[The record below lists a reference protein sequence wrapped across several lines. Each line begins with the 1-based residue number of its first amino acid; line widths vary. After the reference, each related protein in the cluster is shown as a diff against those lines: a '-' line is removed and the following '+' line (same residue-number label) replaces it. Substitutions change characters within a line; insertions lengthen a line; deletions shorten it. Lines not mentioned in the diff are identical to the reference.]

1 MADFLHG
8 VEVLEV
14 QGGTRPIRTV
24 KSSVI
29 GLVGTAPKGP
39 VNTPVL
45 ISGSRAEGARIFG
58 TGLGTIPDGL
68 DAVFDQIG
76 ATVVVVNVLDP
87 AIHKVAVAEK
97 EYVLTADDTV
107 RLDHRYASAV
117 VVTDPTGTTTYTV
130 DVDYT
135 YDPDT
140 GVLSRVLL
148 GAIGASAT
156 VKVAYDRPDETAV
169 TVVDAVGGVTAD
181 TGAYTGVQALLGA
194 ASEVK
199 VTPKILVAPGFTSI
213 VTPVAP
219 GAITGAPV
227 TTALVSIADRL
238 KAVIVADGPNRNDAD
253 AITYRGLFGSR
264 RVYVVDPW
272 VKVLDPE
279 TNTVI
284 SEGSSARVAG
294 LIARSDN
301 ERGFWWSPSNRE
313 VNGILG
319 TSRPVEFSLGDP
331 NARANHLNE
340 NEVAT
345 IINLYGYRLWGN
357 RTCSGDP
364 KWAFLSVVRTADQI
378 NESLLR
384 SHLWAVDRNITK
396 TYLEDVVDGVN
407 AYLRELVGLGAI
419 LGGRCWVDP
428 DLNTP
433 EAIAAGRV
441 YFDFDF
447 TPPSPAER
455 ITFRSRLVN
464 DYIDEILAA

>member
-29 GLVGTAPKGP
+29 GLVGSAPKGP

-45 ISGSRAEGARIFG
+45 ISGSRGEATRIFG
-58 TGLGTIPDGL
+58 TGIGTIPAAL
-68 DAVFDQIG
+68 DAIFAQLG

-87 AIHKVAVAEK
+87 ATHKVAVATK
-97 EYVLTADDTV
+97 AYMLNGDTV
-107 RLDHRYASAV
+107 KLDHRYARTL
-117 VVTDPTGTTTYTV
+117 VVTDDPMTTTY
-130 DVDYT
+130 DVDDHYT

-140 GVLSRVLL
+140 GVLSRVEGSAIPADAALL
-148 GAIGASAT
+148 VG
-156 VKVAYDRPDETAV
+156 YDRPDETAV
-169 TVVDAVGGVTAD
+169 DAAAVVGTTTAT
-181 TGAYTGVQALLGA
+181 TGAYTGVQALMAA

-213 VTPVAP
+213 VDPVAP
-219 GAITGAPV
+219 AVITGVPV
-227 TTALVSIADRL
+227 TTALVPIADLL
-238 KAVIVADGPNRNDAD
+238 KAIVVADGPNTNDAD
-253 AITYRGLFGSR
+253 AITYRELFGSR
-264 RVYVVDPW
+264 RVYMVDPG
-272 VKVLDPE
+272 VKVLDLE

-284 SEGSSARVAG
+284 SESSSARVAG

-319 TSRPVEFSLGDP
+319 TSRPVEFSLGDA

-357 RTCSGDP
+357 RTCSDDP

-384 SHLWAVDRNITK
+384 SHIWAVDRNITK
-396 TYLEDVVDGVN
+396 TYLDDVVDGVN

-428 DLNTP
+428 ELNKP

-455 ITFRSRLVN
+455 ITFRSRLVD
-464 DYIDEILAA
+464 DYIDEIVAT

>member
-29 GLVGTAPKGP
+29 GLVGSAPKGP

-45 ISGSRAEGARIFG
+45 ISGSRGEATRVFG
-58 TGLGTIPDGL
+58 SGIGTIPAAL
-68 DAVFDQIG
+68 DAIFAQLG

-87 AIHKVAVAEK
+87 ATQKVAVAAK
-97 EYVLTADDTV
+97 AYTLNGDTV
-107 RLDHRYASAV
+107 KLNHRYARTL
-117 VVTDPTGTTTYTV
+117 VVTDDPMTVTYDV
-130 DVDYT
+130 DDDYT

-140 GVLSRVLL
+140 GVLSRVESGSIPADAALL
-148 GAIGASAT
+148 
-156 VKVAYDRPDETAV
+156 VAYDRPDETAV
-169 TVVDAVGGVTAD
+169 TAAVVEGGTTAA
-181 TGAYTGVQALLGA
+181 TGAYTGVQALLAA

-199 VTPKILVAPGFTSI
+199 VTPKILVAPGFTSN
-213 VTPVAP
+213 TALT
-219 GAITGAPV
+219 GMAITGAPV
-227 TTALVSIADRL
+227 TAALVPIADRL
-238 KAVIVADGPNRNDAD
+238 KGIVVADGPNTNDAD

-264 RVYVVDPW
+264 RVYVVDPG

-284 SEGSSARVAG
+284 SESSSARVAG

-319 TSRPVEFSLGDP
+319 TSRPVEFSLGDA

-357 RTCSGDP
+357 RTCSADP

-455 ITFRSRLVN
+455 ITFRSRLVD

>member
-29 GLVGTAPKGP
+29 GLVGSAPKGP

-45 ISGSRAEGARIFG
+45 ISGSRGEATRVFG
-58 TGLGTIPDGL
+58 TGIGTIPAAL
-68 DAVFDQIG
+68 DAIFAQLG

-87 AIHKVAVAEK
+87 AIQKVAVAATS
-97 EYVLTADDTV
+97 YMLNGDTV
-107 RLDHRYASAV
+107 KLDHRYARTL
-117 VVTDPTGTTTYTV
+117 VVTDDPMTVTY
-130 DVDYT
+130 DADDYT

-140 GVLSRVLL
+140 GVLSRVEGSNIPASGALL
-148 GAIGASAT
+148 
-156 VKVAYDRPDETAV
+156 VAYDRPDETAV
-169 TVVDAVGGVTAD
+169 DGTVVEGGTTAA
-181 TGAYTGVQALLGA
+181 TGAYTGVQALLAA

-199 VTPKILVAPGFTSI
+199 VTPKILIAPGFTSNTELT
-213 VTPVAP
+213 VM
-219 GAITGAPV
+219 AITGAPV
-227 TTALVSIADRL
+227 TAALVPIADRL
-238 KAVIVADGPNRNDAD
+238 KGIVVADGPNTNDAD
-253 AITYRGLFGSR
+253 AITYRELFGSR
-264 RVYVVDPW
+264 RVYVVDPG

-284 SEGSSARVAG
+284 SESSSARVAG

-319 TSRPVEFSLGDP
+319 TSRPVEFSLGDN

-357 RTCSGDP
+357 RTCSDDP

-384 SHLWAVDRNITK
+384 SHIWAVDRNITK

-455 ITFRSRLVN
+455 ITFRSRLVD

>member
-14 QGGTRPIRTV
+14 QGGIRPIRTV

-58 TGLGTIPDGL
+58 TGLGTIPDAL
-68 DAVFDQIG
+68 DAIFDQIG
-76 ATVVVVNVLDP
+76 ATVVVVNILDP
-87 AIHKVAVAEK
+87 ATHKVAVAEK
-97 EYVLTADDTV
+97 DYVFGADDTV
-107 RLDHRYASAV
+107 QLDHRYASALV
-117 VVTDPTGTTTYTV
+117 VKDSTGVTAHDAGI
-130 DVDYT
+130 DYS
-135 YDPDT
+135 YDADT
-140 GVLSRVLL
+140 GILTRLSGGVIP
-148 GAIGASAT
+148 AAAT

-169 TVVDAVGGVTAD
+169 TSADAVGETVAA
-181 TGAYTGVQALLGA
+181 TGAYTGAQALLGA
-194 ASEVK
+194 SSVVK
-199 VTPKILVAPGFTSI
+199 VVPKILVAPGFTSNT
-213 VTPVAP
+213 TPP
-219 GAITGAPV
+219 GGAITGAPV
-227 TTALVSIADRL
+227 TTGLVTVADRL
-238 KAVIVADGPNRNDAD
+238 KSIVVADGPDTNDAD
-253 AITYRGLFGSR
+253 AITYRELFGSR

-272 VKVLDPE
+272 VKVLDPD
-279 TNTVI
+279 TDTVI
-284 SEGSSARVAG
+284 AEGGSARVAG
-294 LIARSDN
+294 VIARSDN

-313 VNGILG
+313 INGIVG
-319 TSRPVEFSLGDP
+319 TSRPVEFSLDDS

-345 IINLYGYRLWGN
+345 IIQVDGYRLWGN
-357 RTCSGDP
+357 RTCSRDA

-378 NESLLR
+378 NQSLLR
-384 SHLWAVDRNITK
+384 SHLWVVDRNITK

-419 LGGRCWVDP
+419 LGGSCWVDP
-428 DLNTP
+428 ELNTP
-433 EAIAAGRV
+433 AAIAAGRV

-447 TPPSPAER
+447 TPPTPAER

-464 DYIDEILAA
+464 DYLQEIL